1 MSANPSKQSFLSSP
15 KYGYDFVVAT
25 TQASINSGLK
35 EYINSVDQPETFLCF
50 LADSKGNPTVE
61 LSLDELLAKTGG
73 VNPFDI
79 PDGTPYN
86 DPRITTLTQNMFVV
100 GLKIKM
106 GLPSQILPKDLPF
119 IVDLGNSANN
129 VRFNLLCS
137 EFQIIQNSPPS
148 GFGAA
153 GSWNVWTQ
161 PADVAW
167 YFSTTVNLVY
177 ADLDSELNTPYFN
190 NNPKKKQELLDQLK
204 NLGSGAFSLQQLLFD
219 LDNAALQSI
228 PTIQGLDPSSDAGL
242 ILTKSFMNLYF
253 QTAKAH
259 GEPVLSVHAIANN
272 PDNSSLRL
280 TGMEREVGVFVDGAG
295 NPIQNLTP
303 EQRNVV
309 TLDYLCAVNNN
320 HLPGAASF
328 SWNWVDPSDV
338 DNLSGVISINR
349 NTLANYY
356 KGVLI
361 PLLRN
366 SCIGVNCSVTHDS
379 DSWISGKVHYK
390 GTFTAGKTPSSAI
403 ITPSGAEV
411 LQISFSDSCQ
421 DSTKSGATYG
431 ELKLNSNF
439 DCTVSFSG
447 NQITIVQHLKVSIYL
462 QWDATGD
469 SVDFFDKKY
478 TDVYTLS
485 VGQNGLLQISAPVS
499 SLVDNSKKADRNWLV
514 NLFTSINDIIDSFD
528 DQIKDFLNARIT
540 DIPVGSIQNFVFPG
554 ANVFAYKDVVFSDN
568 QDLLTA
574 ITYAT
579 PS

>member
-1 MSANPSKQSFLSSP
+1 MNNNPSKQSFLSSP
-15 KYGYDFVVAT
+15 KFGYDFVVAT

-35 EYINSVDQPETFLCF
+35 EYINAVDQPMTYLCF
-50 LADSKGNPTVE
+50 LADSKGNPTIE
-61 LSLDELLAKTGG
+61 LSLDDLLAKTGG
-73 VNPFDI
+73 INPFDI

-86 DPRITTLTQNMFVV
+86 DPRISTLTQNMFVV
-100 GLKIKM
+100 GLKIKL
-106 GLPSQILPKDLPF
+106 GLPSQILPKDLPSV
-119 IVDLGNSANN
+119 VDLGNSANN
-129 VRFNLLCS
+129 VQFNLLCS

-148 GFGAA
+148 GFGSA

-161 PADVAW
+161 PADTAW
-167 YFSTTVNLVY
+167 YFSTKVNLVY
-177 ADLDSELNTPYFN
+177 KDLDLELDTPYFN
-190 NNPKKKQELLDQLK
+190 NNPQKKQELIVQLK

-228 PTIQGLDPSSDAGL
+228 PTIKGLDPGSDAGL

-253 QTAKAH
+253 QTAKTH
-259 GEPVLSVHAIANN
+259 GEPILSVHAVANT

-280 TGMEREVGVFVDGAG
+280 TGMEREVGLFVDGAG

-320 HLPGAASF
+320 HLPGSATF
-328 SWNWVDPSDV
+328 SWNWIDPSDV
-338 DNLSGVISINR
+338 GNISGIIAINR

-356 KGVLI
+356 KSVLI

-366 SCIGVNCSVTHDS
+366 SCIGVTCSVTHDS
-379 DSWISGKVHYK
+379 DSWISGKVHYN
-390 GTFTAGKTPSSAI
+390 GYFAAGKTPNSAI
-403 ITPSGAEV
+403 ITPSGPEV
-411 LQISFSDSCQ
+411 LKISYSDSCN

-439 DCTVSFSG
+439 DCSVSFSG

-469 SVDFFDKKY
+469 SVDFFDKRY
-478 TDVYTLS
+478 TDIYTLS
-485 VGQNGLLQISAPVS
+485 VGQNGKLQISSPKS
-499 SLVDNSKKADRNWLV
+499 TFEDNSKKADRSWLV
-514 NLFTSINDIIDSFD
+514 NLFTNINDVIDDFD
-528 DQIKDFLNARIT
+528 GQVKDFLNARIT
-540 DIPVGSIQNFVFPG
+540 DLPASDIQNFVFPG
-554 ANVFAYKDVVFSDN
+554 ASVFAYKDVAFSDH
-568 QDLLTA
+568 QDLVTA

>member
-1 MSANPSKQSFLSSP
+1 MSTNPSKQSFLSSP

-35 EYINSVDQPETFLCF
+35 EYLNAVDQPETYLCF

-61 LSLDELLAKTGG
+61 ISLEDLLAKTGG
-73 VNPFDI
+73 VNPFEI

-100 GLKIKM
+100 GLKIKL

-119 IVDLGNSANN
+119 IVDLGNAANN

-148 GFGAA
+148 GFGSG

-161 PADVAW
+161 PADAAW

-177 ADLDSELNTPYFN
+177 KDLDSELNTPYFN
-190 NNPKKKQELLDQLK
+190 SHPEKRQQLLDQLR

-228 PTIQGLDPSSDAGL
+228 PTIQGIDPGSDAAL

-253 QTAKAH
+253 QAAKNH
-259 GEPVLSVHAIANN
+259 GEPVLSVHAVANT

-280 TGMEREVGVFVDGAG
+280 TGIEREVGVFVDGAG
-295 NPIQNLTP
+295 NPIENPTP
-303 EQRNVV
+303 DQRNVV

-320 HLPGAASF
+320 HLPGVASF

-338 DNLSGVISINR
+338 NNLSGVISINR

-356 KGVLI
+356 KGI
-361 PLLRN
+361 LLN
-366 SCIGVNCSVTHDS
+366 AVKKSCIKPWTSVNAH
-379 DSWISGKVHYK
+379 WYGKFDAK
-390 GTFTAGKTPSSAI
+390 WSFTQNQTPQSAVI
-403 ITPSGAEV
+403 PPSGEKV
-411 LQISFSDSCQ
+411 LEITYSSNSDANDQ
-421 DSTKSGATYG
+421 SGATYA
-431 ELKLNSNF
+431 EF
-439 DCTVSFSG
+439 DIHSSYSCVVYFSG
-447 NQITIVQHLKVSIYL
+447 TTIKVVQNLTFWLKVKFDLTS
-462 QWDATGD
+462 ASGNV
-469 SVDFFDKKY
+469 VDKTI
-478 TDVYTLS
+478 TDIYTLS
-485 VGQNGLLQISAPVS
+485 VGQNGLLQSAVS
-499 SLVDNSKKADRNWLV
+499 SSTQDNSQTIDLDW
-514 NLFTSINDIIDSFD
+514 FTSLFVDMNDMIHAVKSMAENIASTNFS
-528 DQIKDFLNARIT
+528 
-540 DIPVGSIQNFVFPG
+540 DIPAGDIRNFVFPG
-554 ANVFAYKDVVFSDN
+554 ASVFAYKDVEFSDN
-568 QDLLTA
+568 QDLLTS
-574 ITYAT
+574 ITYVS

>member
-35 EYINSVDQPETFLCF
+35 EYISSVDQPETFLCF

-61 LSLDELLAKTGG
+61 LSLDQLLAKTGG

-106 GLPSQILPKDLPF
+106 GLPSQILPKDLPY
-119 IVDLGNSANN
+119 IVDLGNAANN

-190 NNPKKKQELLDQLK
+190 NNPKKKQELINQLK

-228 PTIQGLDPSSDAGL
+228 PTIQGLDPNSDAGL

-259 GEPVLSVHAIANN
+259 GEPVISVHAIANN

-280 TGMEREVGVFVDGAG
+280 TGIEREVGVFVDGAG

-338 DNLSGVISINR
+338 SNVSGVISINR

-356 KGVLI
+356 KGILLNEVRRSCIKPWTSVDAHWYGKFDAKVSFAPYQTPQSAVIPESGDEVLI
-361 PLLRN
+361 
-366 SCIGVNCSVTHDS
+366 
-379 DSWISGKVHYK
+379 
-390 GTFTAGKTPSSAI
+390 
-403 ITPSGAEV
+403 
-411 LQISFSDSCQ
+411 ISFASNADAN
-421 DSTKSGATYG
+421 DKSGATYA
-431 ELKLNSNF
+431 EF
-439 DCTVSFSG
+439 DIHSSYVCTVYFSG
-447 NQITIVQHLKVSIYL
+447 NTIKIVQNLKFWVKIQFDLTPAS
-462 QWDATGD
+462 GNV
-469 SVDFFDKKY
+469 VDKTI

-485 VGQNGLLQISAPVS
+485 VGQNGRLQTNLSSSSEDNSQNIDLDWFTSLFVNLNDMIHSVKALADKVS
-499 SLVDNSKKADRNWLV
+499 S
-514 NLFTSINDIIDSFD
+514 TSFS
-528 DQIKDFLNARIT
+528 
-540 DIPVGSIQNFVFPG
+540 DIPASDIQNFVFPG
-554 ANVFAYKDVVFSDN
+554 ANVFAYKDVAFSDN